1 MVGKHYQPD
10 DEVREW
16 ASLYALGVLPPD
28 ERESY
33 EEHLRAGCTVCLTEV
48 ADFERVTGSLGFAA
62 APAQPSADL
71 RSRLLARITEARK
84 PGVLYEDNGLLLTR
98 SGEIPWRPADVAGV
112 ETRLLFFDPSKDY
125 VTVLVRMQPGT
136 VYPRHRH
143 PALEELYVLEGDVQ
157 VGEIIM
163 RPGDYCRAE
172 AGTIHPELRTVT
184 GCQFFMTASPHNQLL

>member
-1 MVGKHYQPD
+1 VPKHYKPD

-33 EEHLRAGCTVCLTEV
+33 EEHLHTGCTVCLTEV

-71 RSRLLARITEARK
+71 RSRLLARITEPQK
-84 PGVLYEDNGLLLTR
+84 PGVLYEANGLLLTR

-157 VGEIIM
+157 VGEIVM